1 MKQKGIYLVVAL
13 LAAVGVF
20 LLGAS
25 YGPSILKPN
34 IPQFGE
40 IPEKVLAVSVLIDDG
55 DKLTGFRTMTISSQ
69 LDVLQALKQVTSQN
83 NLKLDYDASS
93 PMGAFVK
100 QIGDKVNGQDTKYWQ
115 YWVDGAQPMVAAD
128 KYQLK
133 GGESVLWTF
142 RKSVL

>member
-100 QIGDKVNGQDTKYWQ
+100 QIGDKINGQDTKYWQ
-115 YWVDGAQPMVAAD
+115 YWVNGTQPMVAAD

-142 RKSVL
+142 RKSAL

>member
-100 QIGDKVNGQDTKYWQ
+100 QIGDKINGQDTKYWQ
-115 YWVDGAQPMVAAD
+115 YWVNGTQPMVAAD
-128 KYQLK
+128 KHQLK

-142 RKSVL
+142 RKSAL